1 MIWCACHF
9 GSSTYAVTRTRWL
22 VAADDRTGA
31 FDAAGELAS
40 GLGPVAIRCMDTD
53 APDLADLDGVV
64 VDLGTRH
71 MPPERAA
78 AIAGAVPFADRTW
91 SAHKIDSQLRGN
103 WATELVAR
111 HRTTGVRVLVVPA
124 WPELHRVCVD
134 GVVCVNGTPV
144 ADGPAGHDPRSP
156 VRSSRPAE
164 HLRSAGATDV
174 TAVCATDDLDA
185 WLAGTS
191 PFAVCD
197 AATGADIDTIARWW
211 AAHTASV
218 LLAAPGGPI
227 GAAARAMGDGYQI
240 EQPQPPV
247 FGHHWL
253 IVCGS
258 LHPMARRQIHALTR
272 RYPHVMV
279 VATDQVEQKAVV
291 GHDDANQAARDLA
304 VRAADRTA
312 GSMVSTMLIIGGDT
326 AAAVIGD
333 KPWTVWGHAGPGLPY
348 GRATD
353 GTGPWVITKAGGFGD
368 DQTLVDLYST
378 FGGHS

>member
-1 MIWCACHF
+1 M
-9 GSSTYAVTRTRWL
+9 
-22 VAADDRTGA
+22 AADDRTGA

-40 GLGPVAIRCMDTD
+40 VLGPVAVRCVGPND
-53 APDLADLDGVV
+53 ALPADLADLAGLNGVV

-71 MPPERAA
+71 ASPDRAA
-78 AIAGAVPFADRTW
+78 AVAGAIALADRTW

-111 HRTTGVRVLVVPA
+111 HRSTGVRGLVVPA
-124 WPELHRVCVD
+124 WPELHRVCLD

-164 HLRSAGATDV
+164 HLRSAGALAVRAATNT
-174 TAVCATDDLDA
+174 TAAVAAGAANDLDTLDT
-185 WLAGTS
+185 WLAGTA

-197 AATGADIDTIARWW
+197 AATEADVDAIARWW
-211 AAHTASV
+211 SAHAGHV

-227 GAAARAMGDGYQI
+227 GAAARATATRLPTAQRQ
-240 EQPQPPV
+240 QPD
-247 FGHHWL
+247 FGRNWL

-258 LHPMARRQIHALTR
+258 LHPVARRQITELTQ
-272 RYPHVMV
+272 RYRHLTVI
-279 VATDQVEQKAVV
+279 ATDPVADGSTVE
-291 GHDDANQAARDLA
+291 HLDAQRAAARL
-304 VRAADRTA
+304 ADRALDHTTRTPVTA
-312 GSMVSTMLIIGGDT
+312 MLIIGGDT

-333 KPWTVWGHAGPGLPY
+333 RPWTVWGHAGPGLPY

-378 FGGHS
+378 FGAHS